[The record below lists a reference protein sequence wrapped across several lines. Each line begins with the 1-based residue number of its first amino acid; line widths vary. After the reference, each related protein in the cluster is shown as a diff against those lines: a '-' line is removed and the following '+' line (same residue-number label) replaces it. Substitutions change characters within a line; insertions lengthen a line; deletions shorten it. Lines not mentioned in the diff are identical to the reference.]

1 MMARAT
7 ARSARDDVLRA
18 FIERVERLEVEKAT
32 IGEAIKVVFAEAKA
46 VGFDTKTMRATVAW
60 RRKDANDRAEQE
72 AKLESYLHAL
82 GEKSEAPLFRL
93 VGALSVDPAMREQ
106 VIEAF
111 KQLAP
116 AHGEIIVKSGPIPV
130 RIWCDA
136 EGNAHAEDYI
146 VDDKPAPVPRG
157 GGRRADPEETSSAL
171 EPEIDVDAG
180 TVAEAAE
187 LGRRAARSTGNL
199 SDNPYDMDDTRHEA
213 WANAW
218 TEVIKTMSRGKR
230 R

>member
-1 MMARAT
+1 MTRAT
-7 ARSARDDVLRA
+7 KRSARDDELRA

-32 IGEAIKVVFAEAKA
+32 IGEDIKVVFAEAKA
-46 VGFDTKTMRATVAW
+46 AGFDTKTMRATVAW

-130 RIWCDA
+130 RIWRDA
-136 EGNAHAEDYI
+136 DGNAQAEDYI
-146 VDDKPAPVPRG
+146 VDDKPAPAPG
-157 GGRRADPEETSSAL
+157 GGARRAEPEEAKSEP
-171 EPEIDVDAG
+171 EPEIDVDAA

-187 LGRRAARSTGNL
+187 LGRRAARSTGSL
-199 SDNPYDMDDTRHEA
+199 TDNPYDTDDDRHEA
-213 WANAW
+213 WASAW
-218 TEVIKTMSRGKR
+218 TEVIKNMSRGKR